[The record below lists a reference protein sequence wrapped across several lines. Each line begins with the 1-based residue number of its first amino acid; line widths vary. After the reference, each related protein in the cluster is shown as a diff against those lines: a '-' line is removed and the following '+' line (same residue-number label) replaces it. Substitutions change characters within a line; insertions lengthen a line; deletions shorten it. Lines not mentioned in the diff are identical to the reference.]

1 MTVEPPHAS
10 RATRRRTRIVPG
22 GAIALAVF
30 GALLIA
36 GIWLTVFERV
46 RTERKEALDSEIS
59 KNANLVLALEAQTN
73 QRIRNIDHFLLL
85 MRHQYEHAPP
95 RVPLSELVAPGLID
109 TTGIALIAAID
120 DRGDTLDHL
129 IIPAMSNAADRPA
142 FLGHQQND
150 SRELMLGAPGLGRI
164 SGKRVITLTR
174 RVDKPD
180 GSFGGIVVIS
190 VEPSYFTSLFEKTAL
205 GPVDVMSQVLENGVT
220 LARRRGDT
228 TSFGEDLAQ
237 AQLMTES
244 ARHEVG
250 NYIGPGAIDGHVRV
264 FSYRKLADYPVIAAV
279 GTSEAA
285 ALAPANRRAGTYY
298 FVATLV
304 SLAIGLVCSAGVAL
318 LTRQQRVNRR
328 LVEQASL
335 LDEAQDAILVS
346 DVDYRITYWN
356 RSAERLFGWPA
367 AEVLGRSVAD
377 LLYSDNRAASDAA
390 FAAVEDTG
398 TWLGELQPV
407 AKDGRR
413 VVTQSRW
420 TLVRDAGGAP
430 LSILT
435 IDTDVTERRQL
446 EQQFYRTQRLESI
459 GTLAGGIAH
468 DLNNVLTPIML
479 AGEILRERASDDDT
493 RELLQ
498 QISDSAQRGAEMVG
512 RVLSFTRGQGGRCAE
527 VAVQP
532 LVDDVARI
540 ARDTLPKNI
549 EIVATV
555 ARSVPALVGD
565 ATQFHQVLVNLC
577 VNARDAMPDGGRL
590 GISADAVTLPAEG
603 EPLLRDA
610 PAGTYVVLQVDDTG
624 LGIAPDV
631 LDRIFDPFF
640 TTKAAGK
647 GTGLGLSTSLTIVR
661 NHGGQ
666 IHVASEP
673 GRGTR
678 FRVYLPAHAHPPS
691 SAPPTAEP
699 PPPRGHGETILVIDD
714 EPEILAIV
722 RQVLESVGY
731 HVLLAADGAEGF
743 ARYQQHQSE
752 IAVVITDMMMPVLGG
767 EDLVRN
773 LVALNSAVRIIA
785 VSGIAANEALVRTA
799 GPQVTAFLAKPFT
812 AATLLGTLRAA
823 LPSSTP
829 AR

>member
-1 MTVEPPHAS
+1 MTVEPPRAS

-36 GIWLTVFERV
+36 GIWLTVVERV
-46 RTERKEALDSEIS
+46 RTERKETLDSETS
-59 KNANLVLALEAQTN
+59 KNANLVLALEVQTN

-120 DRGDTLDHL
+120 DRGDPLDDL

-190 VEPSYFTSLFEKTAL
+190 VEPSYFTSLFERTAL
-205 GPVDVMSQVLENGVT
+205 GPMDVMSQVLENGIT

-228 TSFGEDLAQ
+228 TSFGENLAQ
-237 AQLMTES
+237 AQLMTEY
-244 ARHEVG
+244 ARNEVG
-250 NYIGPGAIDGHVRV
+250 NYIGPGGLDGHVRV

-298 FVATLV
+298 LVATLV
-304 SLAIGLVCSAGVAL
+304 SLAIGLVCSAGVVL

-328 LVEQASL
+328 LLEQASL
-335 LDEAQDAILVS
+335 LDEAQDAIVVS
-346 DVDYRITYWN
+346 DVDHHITYWN

-367 AEVLGRSVAD
+367 AEVLGRGVAD
-377 LLYSDNRAASDAA
+377 LLYSSNRDAVDAA

-413 VVTQSRW
+413 VVTESRW

-430 LSILT
+430 LSVLT

-493 RELLQ
+493 RDLLQ
-498 QISDSAQRGAEMVG
+498 QIGESAQRGAEMVG
-512 RVLSFTRGQGGRCAE
+512 RVLSFTRGQGGRRAE
-527 VAVQP
+527 VAVQT
-532 LVDDVARI
+532 ARGRRGENR
-540 ARDTLPKNI
+540 ARHLAEEHRDYRHRRTI
-549 EIVATV
+549 GAG
-555 ARSVPALVGD
+555 ARG
-565 ATQFHQVLVNLC
+565 
-577 VNARDAMPDGGRL
+577 
-590 GISADAVTLPAEG
+590 
-603 EPLLRDA
+603 
-610 PAGTYVVLQVDDTG
+610 
-624 LGIAPDV
+624 
-631 LDRIFDPFF
+631 
-640 TTKAAGK
+640 
-647 GTGLGLSTSLTIVR
+647 
-661 NHGGQ
+661 
-666 IHVASEP
+666 
-673 GRGTR
+673 
-678 FRVYLPAHAHPPS
+678 
-691 SAPPTAEP
+691 
-699 PPPRGHGETILVIDD
+699 
-714 EPEILAIV
+714 
-722 RQVLESVGY
+722 
-731 HVLLAADGAEGF
+731 
-743 ARYQQHQSE
+743 
-752 IAVVITDMMMPVLGG
+752 
-767 EDLVRN
+767 
-773 LVALNSAVRIIA
+773 
-785 VSGIAANEALVRTA
+785 
-799 GPQVTAFLAKPFT
+799 
-812 AATLLGTLRAA
+812 
-823 LPSSTP
+823 
-829 AR
+829 